1 MSLRRELIPFQL
13 VILITT
19 WDEPTDD
26 VIVDTLSA
34 ITVSTGSQD
43 FDKKN
48 SKLARSYSSSDESE
62 DEKGA

>member
-48 SKLARSYSSSDESE
+48 SKLARSYP
-62 DEKGA
+62 

>member
-43 FDKKN
+43 LDKKN
-48 SKLARSYSSSDESE
+48 SKLARPYP
-62 DEKGA
+62 

>member
-48 SKLARSYSSSDESE
+48 SKLARPYP
-62 DEKGA
+62 